1 MSYFDTE
8 EDLKH
13 GDSTK
18 CCEWG
23 FLDIYLALIIIYL
36 KKYIIFS
43 QYLKLSVSCLHSDL
57 TK

>member
-13 GDSTK
+13 GDSAK

-23 FLDIYLALIIIYL
+23 LRVFLDIYLALIIIYL
-36 KKYIIFS
+36 E
-43 QYLKLSVSCLHSDL
+43 SVSQSVS
-57 TK
+57 KIIRIMSAFRFN